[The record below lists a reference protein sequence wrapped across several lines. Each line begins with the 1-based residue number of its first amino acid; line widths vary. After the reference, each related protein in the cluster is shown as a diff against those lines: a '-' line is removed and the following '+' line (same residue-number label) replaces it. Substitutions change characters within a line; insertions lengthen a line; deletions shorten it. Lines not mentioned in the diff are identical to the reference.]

1 MFSHTTACRTDNQ
14 YWSYTSLFVPS
25 IWRFPNFHVLLSS
38 DEMSAAGSTHLKRLS
53 IQRSESHSALPL
65 NYERY
70 VSMVRQLGHP
80 PQPREM
86 MEMVQLVVPYPPPR
100 ARSATH
106 STSAPCPVGSLTSIW
121 LSRDANSSSDPVP
134 ASNSSSCSG
143 PFAPLSAAFRETAP
157 VSTNW

>member
-80 PQPREM
+80 PQP
-86 MEMVQLVVPYPPPR
+86 
-100 ARSATH
+100 H
-106 STSAPCPVGSLTSIW
+106 STNAPCPAGSWPPSASAKMPFPHPIPWPRPTL
-121 LSRDANSSSDPVP
+121 RQVQAFSSHFHLHSEKQQQCQLIGRT
-134 ASNSSSCSG
+134 AAISNVST
-143 PFAPLSAAFRETAP
+143 PLSENERQ
-157 VSTNW
+157 